1 MGHHPTGWQVSVI
14 SSRPGSS
21 GFRSVCTII
30 SILILIAV
38 FLYSIND
45 FNRRA
50 ISIAHYKLID
60 ELNIALSFSFY
71 QAAIHGKLSELSSL
85 HQANPFKVLSGKSY
99 QRPQNYVRE
108 VACESELN
116 MAGWYFDVR
125 SKAIYFWDEVKLTES
140 YQLQFIYD
148 DLNQTG
154 QFEASADKVEKLEM
168 VALRFK

>member
-1 MGHHPTGWQVSVI
+1 VNGI
-14 SSRPGSS
+14 SSRPGAS
-21 GFRSVCTII
+21 GFRFICTII
-30 SILILIAV
+30 SILILISV
-38 FLYSIND
+38 LLYSIND

-50 ISIAHYKLID
+50 ISIAHHKLID

-71 QAAIHGKLSELSSL
+71 QAAIHGKLNELPSL
-85 HQANPFKVLSGKSY
+85 HQANPFKVLPEKSY
-99 QRPQNYVRE
+99 QRPQDYVRE
-108 VACESELN
+108 VASESDLN

-125 SKAIYFWDEVKLTES
+125 SKAIYFWDEVKLTKS

-168 VALRFK
+168 VALK